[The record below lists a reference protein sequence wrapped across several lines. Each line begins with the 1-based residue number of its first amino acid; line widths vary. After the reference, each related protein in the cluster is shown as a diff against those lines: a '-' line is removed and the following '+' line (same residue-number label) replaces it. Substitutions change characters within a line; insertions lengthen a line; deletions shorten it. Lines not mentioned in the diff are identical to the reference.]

1 MLPTKFQRRRLKCEK
16 LTDNGCQVMAK
27 AHIACGKVKNSQ
39 TTVSI
44 KTKLN
49 RMYFVDPQFMF
60 CFHFSERFIH
70 LFHSTADIP
79 VYRFS
84 PSDEVTNVMTILSMN
99 LYSRRVCHEH

>member
-1 MLPTKFQRRRLKCEK
+1 MESIVITLVTSSVIILHFNKKK
-16 LTDNGCQVMAK
+16 
-27 AHIACGKVKNSQ
+27 SQ
-39 TTVSI
+39 TTASI

-84 PSDEVTNVMTILSMN
+84 PL
-99 LYSRRVCHEH
+99 LYIDCQE

>member
-1 MLPTKFQRRRLKCEK
+1 MESIVITLVTSSVIILHFNK
-16 LTDNGCQVMAK
+16 
-27 AHIACGKVKNSQ
+27 KNSQ

-70 LFHSTADIP
+70 LFHSTADIEEKIFKNRP
-79 VYRFS
+79 IR
-84 PSDEVTNVMTILSMN
+84 NKNCLW
-99 LYSRRVCHEH
+99 RHVC